1 MAEFVKPWADWT
13 PEYADAVRIR
23 LEANDFEP
31 GEETTSMLRSLE
43 GYQAE
48 RDASSAVERNA
59 SLFSKEGLRHQVRR
73 LSPKGME
80 ATEQGRPWYE
90 RLVQSARDAVTLPW
104 RASLEVTGDIGNAVR
119 IAKGSEPVER
129 EVYSMDNASSV
140 THNDPMIPLSAYP
153 GSLAMRGVMLGGKVA
168 GAGAKALLGK
178 VGPRA
183 AKVGGAAG
191 GLLGEAGVLAGEEY
205 AGNLGDVSGEEAL
218 LAGVA
223 GAGLGRG
230 LSAAAT
236 GLGKGAQ
243 YFAKAKT
250 RQKYNPTKTDVEK
263 HDLTGRTFGGKELR
277 ETETLMLESGDM
289 GRTPDA
295 AEAITGK
302 GSAWEGRVRD
312 AYEAVAQ
319 NQRTRLGET
328 IKSEDF
334 RALAKEAGADPEVID
349 SRIASGRDAQEVVA
363 VELNRADSAIRG
375 LKRSV
380 DSYYQ
385 MLGKLQKRI
394 GSAKTAEA
402 RQALVEE
409 YNALKAEL
417 QPIEAELKAKSAA
430 LDGAADMLEKS
441 GTGVINRDA
450 FAAEA
455 KGEVQKLFK
464 GVRDEQG
471 NLVKGRGPKIDATKA
486 GKATEAVD
494 EINDLIDR
502 DVKAVLETNSGRFI
516 PMSEFRNQVRIT
528 TKTASQK
535 RANDPLE
542 ASALEVGKEAMK
554 TSKRRID
561 QEQSK
566 GELGDAARSESLRF
580 GIEQGLES
588 IQPKVDNNNRMNVHG
603 IEALFQRLPVYDRAL
618 TGLYRFGTKLA
629 PRSEQ
634 GNIARQ
640 GLLLPE
646 NRGGEWQTP
655 AQAILATAGRELPH
669 LKDRDKLTPTA
680 KAEAQIDLFLASIR
694 AAKHGE

>member
-13 PEYADAVRIR
+13 PEMARQVKTY
-23 LEANDFEP
+23 L
-31 GEETTSMLRSLE
+31 ETTPKMDLEERRYFQNALE
-43 GYQAE
+43 GYRALE
-48 RDASSAVERNA
+48 EASLAVERNA
-59 SLFSKEGLRHQVRR
+59 SIFSKEGMRHQVRR

-90 RLVQSARDAVTLPW
+90 RLAQSTRDAVTLPW
-104 RASLEVTGDIGNAVR
+104 RAGLEIAGDIGNAVR

-140 THNDPMIPLSAYP
+140 THNDPMIVASAIP
-153 GSLAMRGVMLGGKVA
+153 GGAAMKGVQAGGKLLASA
-168 GAGAKALLGK
+168 GKKALGK
-178 VGPRA
+178 IGPKA
-183 AKVGGAAG
+183 ANVGGAAG
-191 GLLGEAGVLAGEEY
+191 GFLGEAGVLAGEEY

-218 LAGVA
+218 ITGVV

-230 LSAAAT
+230 LSAGVT
-236 GLGKGAQ
+236 GVGKGTQ

-302 GSAWEGRVRD
+302 DSAWEGRVRD

-319 NQRTRLGET
+319 NQRSRLGET

-349 SRIASGRDAQEVVA
+349 SRIASGRDAQEAVA
-363 VELNRADSAIRG
+363 VELNRADAAIRG

-380 DSYYQ
+380 DGYYQ

-394 GSAKTAEA
+394 GSAKTTEA
-402 RQALVEE
+402 RQGLIEE

-455 KGEVQKLFK
+455 KGEVQNLFK

-535 RANDPLE
+535 RANDPLD

-603 IEALFQRLPVYDRAL
+603 IEALIQRLPVYDRAL

-646 NRGGEWQTP
+646 SRGGEWQAP

-669 LKDRDKLTPTA
+669 LKDRDKLTPAA

-694 AAKHGE
+694 AAKQGE

>member
-1 MAEFVKPWADWT
+1 MADFVKPWADWT
-13 PEYADAVRIR
+13 PEMALQVKTYLETAPEMDADERRFFQNA
-23 LEANDFEP
+23 
-31 GEETTSMLRSLE
+31 LE
-43 GYQAE
+43 GYRAE
-48 RDASSAVERNA
+48 KEASLAVERNA
-59 SLFSKEGLRHQVRR
+59 SLFSKEGMRHQVRR

-90 RLVQSARDAVTLPW
+90 RLAQSTRDAVTLPW
-104 RASLEVTGDIGNAVR
+104 RAGLEIAGDIGNAVR
-119 IAKGSEPVER
+119 IAKGTAPVER

-140 THNDPMIPLSAYP
+140 THNDPMIVASAIP
-153 GSLAMRGVMLGGKVA
+153 GGAAMKGVQAGGKLLASA
-168 GAGAKALLGK
+168 GKKALGK
-178 VGPRA
+178 IGPKA
-183 AKVGGAAG
+183 AKVWGAAG
-191 GLLGEAGVLAGEEY
+191 GFLGEAGALAGEEY

-218 LAGVA
+218 LTGVV
-223 GAGLGRG
+223 GAGLGKG
-230 LSAAAT
+230 LSAAVT
-236 GLGKGAQ
+236 GAGKGAQ
-243 YFAKAKT
+243 YYAKAKT

-295 AEAITGK
+295 AEAIAGK

-312 AYEAVAQ
+312 AYEAVAK

-328 IKSEDF
+328 IEDDAF
-334 RALAKEAGADPEVID
+334 QALLEEAGADPSVI
-349 SRIASGRDAQEVVA
+349 SKRIASGRDAQEVVA

-471 NLVKGRGPKIDATKA
+471 NLIKGQGPKIDATKA

-502 DVKAVLETNSGRFI
+502 DVKAVLESNSGRFI

-554 TSKRRID
+554 TAKRRID

-646 NRGGEWQTP
+646 NRGGEWQAP

-694 AAKHGE
+694 AAKQGE